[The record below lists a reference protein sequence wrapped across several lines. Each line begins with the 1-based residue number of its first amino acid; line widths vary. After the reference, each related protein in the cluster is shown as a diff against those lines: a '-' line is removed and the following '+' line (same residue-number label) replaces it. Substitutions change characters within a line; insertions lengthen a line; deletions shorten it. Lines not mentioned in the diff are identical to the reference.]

1 MATYYLD
8 IIDSRFFV
16 KALTV
21 GIISTGDMGHAVG
34 KQLINNRVNVITA
47 LNDRSNRTKKL
58 AKEAKHITTTA
69 KCLISGIMS
78 MI

>member
-1 MATYYLD
+1 M
-8 IIDSRFFV
+8 

-58 AKEAKHITTTA
+58 AKEANINDVGSVTNPVV
-69 KCLISGIMS
+69 LPNQYQGEL
-78 MI
+78 